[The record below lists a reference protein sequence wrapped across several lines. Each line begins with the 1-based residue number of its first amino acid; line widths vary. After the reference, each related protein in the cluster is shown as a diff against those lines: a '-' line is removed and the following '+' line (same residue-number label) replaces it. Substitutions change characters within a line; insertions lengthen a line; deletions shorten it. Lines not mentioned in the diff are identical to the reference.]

1 MEFRKV
7 EPGFADMARLD
18 NLNREAFPPGEYVE
32 TEYLLER
39 AGLGYFDFWALYD
52 TPGFIGFMVVV
63 PHGDLAYLSFFAI
76 EAGLRSQGYGSAAL
90 QELPRIYPAYK
101 QLVDIEMTD
110 EKAGNNLQRVHRRG
124 FYLRNGYCPTGQF
137 LSYFGGSFEMLIK
150 GGEFE
155 LEAYKRLV
163 ASLNVPE
170 FKPVYFTKADFS

>member
-32 TEYLLER
+32 TKYLLER
-39 AGLGYFDFWALYD
+39 AGQGYFDFWALYD

-124 FYLRNGYCPTGQF
+124 FYLRNGYRPTGQF

-150 GGEFE
+150 GGSFE
-155 LEAYKRLV
+155 LEAYKRLD
-163 ASLNVPE
+163 STLE
-170 FKPVYFTKADFS
+170 ELKELRG

>member
-1 MEFRKV
+1 MKFRKV

-39 AGLGYFDFWALYD
+39 AGQGYFDFWALYD

-124 FYLRNGYCPTGQF
+124 FYLRNGYRPTG
-137 LSYFGGSFEMLIK
+137 
-150 GGEFE
+150 FE

-170 FKPVYFTKADFS
+170 FKPVYFTKEDFS